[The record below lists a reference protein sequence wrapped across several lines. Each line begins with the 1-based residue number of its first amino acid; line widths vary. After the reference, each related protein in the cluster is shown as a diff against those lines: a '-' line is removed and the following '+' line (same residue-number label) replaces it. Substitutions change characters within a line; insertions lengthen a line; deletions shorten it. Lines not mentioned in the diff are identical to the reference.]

1 MILKNLIS
9 NAVKFTEEG
18 GITVCTTVRD
28 DGIQF
33 SISDTGIGIPEDAL
47 PLIFEPFRQLDSS
60 DSRRYGGTGLGLHI
74 VKRLVELLGG
84 TIAVSSRIDNGSTFH
99 VWLPTEETQRVTV
112 LPAEA
117 DEEPIS
123 MPNGHADP
131 AQPEQPAH

>member
-1 MILKNLIS
+1 MLKNLIS

-18 GITVCTTVRD
+18 GITIRTTVK
-28 DGIQF
+28 DGGIEF

-84 TIAVSSRIDNGSTFH
+84 TIAATSRINDGSTFQ
-99 VWLPTEETQRVTV
+99 VWLPVEETHS
-112 LPAEA
+112 AEA
-117 DEEPIS
+117 LP
-123 MPNGHADP
+123 
-131 AQPEQPAH
+131 PETEQETIPMTNRHTGQA